1 MSEFLEA
8 AVRKAFP
15 DAVLESSTDLDGNL
29 VLKIA
34 KDHTGGVCRLLK
46 ESPELK
52 FDYPAN
58 ITAVDW
64 NDRLEMVYNLSS
76 LSLGHKITLK
86 VDLER
91 ENPEITSVTD
101 VWRGAEWQEREI
113 FDLFGIRFSGHP
125 DLRRILLPEDWEG
138 YPLRKDYVIPDQ
150 D

>member
-1 MSEFLEA
+1 MSEFIES
-8 AVRKAFP
+8 AVRKALP
-15 DAVLESSTDLDGNL
+15 DAISKSSTDIDGNL
-29 VLKIA
+29 VLKIGRA
-34 KDHTGGVCRLLK
+34 FISKVCRLLK
-46 ESPELK
+46 ESSEFR

-64 NDRLEMVYNLSS
+64 NDRFEMVYNLSS
-76 LSLGHKITLK
+76 LSLGHKVTLK
-86 VDLER
+86 VDLDR
-91 ENPEITSVTD
+91 ENPEIASVTD

-113 FDLFGIRFSGHP
+113 FDLFGIKFSSHP